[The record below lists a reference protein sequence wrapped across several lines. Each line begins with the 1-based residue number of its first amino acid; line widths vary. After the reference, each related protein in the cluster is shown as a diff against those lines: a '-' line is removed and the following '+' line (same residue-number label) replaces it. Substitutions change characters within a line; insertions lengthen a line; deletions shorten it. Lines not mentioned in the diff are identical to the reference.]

1 MDFEKMSEN
10 LQKILMNAVNDAKA
24 NQHASVDTIDVLEA
38 MFKADILDGLFD
50 RLNVDKKLA
59 LTIIADEEKK
69 IVKSSSQNINLSN
82 EVQKSID
89 MLEGEDN
96 AK

>member
-59 LTIIADEEKK
+59 LTIIADKK
-69 IVKSSSQNINLSN
+69 K
-82 EVQKSID
+82 KD
-89 MLEGEDN
+89 R
-96 AK
+96 